1 MISHLFLI
9 TLISLSFE
17 ASIKTYSTFDL
28 LQYTFQVLGN
38 SRNFFVL
45 DPDKYLMN
53 SFNFFEAQRL
63 LESLYRIRGMKT
75 FVYIC
80 SNINNLSS
88 RFPEQIA
95 FELGKRLDN
104 TFQPQYYFVL
114 VIAAEQRKYF
124 YYVGEKIRRYLPPNY
139 VDIIVSRQSKLFN
152 ERRFGDV
159 IMGILRN
166 L

>member
-1 MISHLFLI
+1 
-9 TLISLSFE
+9 
-17 ASIKTYSTFDL
+17 
-28 LQYTFQVLGN
+28 
-38 SRNFFVL
+38 
-45 DPDKYLMN
+45 MN
-53 SFNFFEAQRL
+53 SFNFLEAQRL

-80 SNINNLSS
+80 SNIDNLSS

-152 ERRFGDV
+152 ERRFADV